1 MILDAF
7 QIQPN
12 ECVDNEILSKQYN
25 REVNMLEHNRR
36 TDDER
41 LTLIEHKI
49 DKLSNDVEDLVAA
62 WKAANFVVG
71 FIKWVGGLSTAL
83 VAIYTLIKLKG

>member
-1 MILDAF
+1 MILDSF
-7 QIQPN
+7 QMLPQNCI
-12 ECVDNEILSKQYN
+12 EICVDMPPQDRKLC
-25 REVNMLEHNRR
+25 MLEHNRR
-36 TDDER
+36 VDDER
-41 LTLIEHKI
+41 LTLIEQKL
-49 DKLSNDVEDLVAA
+49 DKLSDDVEDLVAA

>member
-1 MILDAF
+1 MI
-7 QIQPN
+7 
-12 ECVDNEILSKQYN
+12 
-25 REVNMLEHNRR
+25 EHNQRHE
-36 TDDER
+36 DER
-41 LTLIEHKI
+41 LILIEHKL

>member
-1 MILDAF
+1 MGRHRGIT
-7 QIQPN
+7 
-12 ECVDNEILSKQYN
+12 VMTDNDLISN
-25 REVNMLEHNRR
+25 IHRR
-36 TDDER
+36 KDDER
-41 LTLIEHKI
+41 LTLIEHKL

-83 VAIYTLIKLKG
+83 GAIYTLIKLKG

>member
-1 MILDAF
+1 
-7 QIQPN
+7 
-12 ECVDNEILSKQYN
+12 
-25 REVNMLEHNRR
+25 MLEHTRQV
-36 TDDER
+36 DDER
-41 LTLIEHKI
+41 LTKIENKL

-71 FIKWVGGLSTAL
+71 FIKWAGGLSTAI